1 MKKLWDSPVSFL
13 AYGVPYA
20 YLGFWGHGETG
31 GALANFLSIIGVIT
45 LMKWAYHKNSL
56 KALFLGN
63 ALSLLVSCACLSVFG
78 TEKWG
83 PLNPRRL
90 FRCCARQRCSHWP
103 FSWSG
108 GASSGG
114 HKSGPEIK
122 SIKMQNI
129 SDKRSQP

>member
-45 LMKWAYHKNSL
+45 LMKWAYHRSSL

-63 ALSLLVSCACLSVFG
+63 ALSLLVSCVCLSV
-78 TEKWG
+78 KWG
-83 PLNPRRL
+83 GTFEPAAALQMLCAAALLALAVQLVWWRVKRRT
-90 FRCCARQRCSHWP
+90 Q
-103 FSWSG
+103 
-108 GASSGG
+108 
-114 HKSGPEIK
+114 
-122 SIKMQNI
+122 
-129 SDKRSQP
+129 KRS

>member
-1 MKKLWDSPVSFL
+1 MKKLWDSPVPFL
-13 AYGVPYA
+13 AYGLPYV
-20 YLGFWGHGETG
+20 YLGLWGHGETG
-31 GALANFLSIIGVIT
+31 KFLANFLYIIGFFT
-45 LMKWAYHKNSL
+45 LMKWAYHRNSL
-56 KALFLGN
+56 KALLWGN
-63 ALSLLVSCACLSVFG
+63 ALSFLVSCACLSVYG

-83 PLNPRRL
+83 QPL

>member
-1 MKKLWDSPVSFL
+1 MKKLWASPIPFL

-63 ALSLLVSCACLSVFG
+63 ALSLLVSCACLSLLALAVQLVWWRV
-78 TEKWG
+78 K
-83 PLNPRRL
+83 RRT
-90 FRCCARQRCSHWP
+90 Q
-103 FSWSG
+103 
-108 GASSGG
+108 
-114 HKSGPEIK
+114 
-122 SIKMQNI
+122 
-129 SDKRSQP
+129 KRS

>member
-1 MKKLWDSPVSFL
+1 MKKLWDSPVPFL

-63 ALSLLVSCACLSVFG
+63 ALSFLVSCVCLSVFG

-83 PLNPRRL
+83 QPLFEPAAAFKMLCAAALLALAVQMVWWRVKRRT
-90 FRCCARQRCSHWP
+90 Q
-103 FSWSG
+103 
-108 GASSGG
+108 
-114 HKSGPEIK
+114 
-122 SIKMQNI
+122 
-129 SDKRSQP
+129 KRS

>member
-45 LMKWAYHKNSL
+45 LMKWTYHRNSL

-63 ALSLLVSCACLSVFG
+63 ALCLPVRVRNG
-78 TEKWG
+78 EMG
-83 PLNPRRL
+83 RDL
-90 FRCCARQRCSHWP
+90 
-103 FSWSG
+103 
-108 GASSGG
+108 
-114 HKSGPEIK
+114 
-122 SIKMQNI
+122 
-129 SDKRSQP
+129 

>member
-1 MKKLWDSPVSFL
+1 MKKLWASPVPFL

-45 LMKWAYHKNSL
+45 LMKWTYHRNSL

-63 ALSLLVSCACLSVFG
+63 ALSLLVCLSVFG

-83 PLNPRRL
+83 GTFEPATAFQMLCAAALFALAVQMVWWCVKRRT
-90 FRCCARQRCSHWP
+90 Q
-103 FSWSG
+103 
-108 GASSGG
+108 
-114 HKSGPEIK
+114 E
-122 SIKMQNI
+122 
-129 SDKRSQP
+129 RS